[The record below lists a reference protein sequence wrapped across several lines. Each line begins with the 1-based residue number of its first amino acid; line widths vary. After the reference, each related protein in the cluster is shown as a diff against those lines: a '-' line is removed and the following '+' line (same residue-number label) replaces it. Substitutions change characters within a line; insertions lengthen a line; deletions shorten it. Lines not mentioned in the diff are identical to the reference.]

1 MFISNRF
8 NIIRLIGEGISSHVY
23 EALDKNEKRVAL
35 KILKPHLISDELSV
49 LRFKKEIEITQGLD
63 HPGIVKIWELFEEN
77 GQLGLVMEYIEGI
90 NLYDQL
96 KLEKIFSLS
105 DFTLIFKQLLGIFRY
120 CHSRGI
126 IHRDIKTLNI
136 FVNLGQVTVI
146 DFGISKITAVS
157 DLTHAGTTLGTPEY
171 MAPELFAASHYDPRS
186 DIYALGVVAYEI
198 LAGHLPFQAE
208 NLVLLYEKKIQSVPK
223 SIRSFHSEVPEWLEK
238 IISKMLESSPLDRYQ
253 TIAEIEFD
261 FQSEHF
267 FELPKG
273 HFQETLC
280 LKCYGKTPI
289 LFSTCLCCGF
299 SLLDHQEKD
308 PKKVKHKTK
317 ELWVSPSSPKQKTR
331 EYLKWIGS
339 PIRSP
344 TIFKW
349 GRLLFNNVPAS
360 MASLIKFQAKKMGV
374 ILDETEISFQ
384 VWLKQNFMFLISGV
398 LLNLILFFAV
408 ESILNEG
415 VIPSRYPSR
424 WIFIGCYVYWVKKL
438 FTVLKKPFPL
448 ESFKNSIGFL
458 FYGTTLHL
466 LAFFVVSEIYS
477 KAKLA
482 SQQMYYAETGSNSMQ
497 GIFLEGFLYAL
508 KNFFK
513 TWVIGT
519 YPMGLFI
526 AFGYI
531 AFGFVWMVRLYNMLR
546 VPLISDWKK
555 SFFNENN
562 DLSPIEKG
570 LQKIRYLSQKETRD
584 WAKKIIINFLTLWG
598 KSFKGRTE
606 LLKQLV
612 PLVNSSIEMICVL
625 DLIKKQL
632 EEKTLLV
639 NSTGMDRGQDLLR
652 LEDMQMRVV
661 QNLILMDSTISRVIY
676 EFQDENAVSTKIS
689 FDSLISESKEIR
701 NVFESTSEL
710 QHLSRTA

>member
-1 MFISNRF
+1 MFITNRF
-8 NIIRLIGEGISSHVY
+8 KIIRLIGEGISSLVY

-49 LRFKKEIEITQGLD
+49 LRFRKEIEITQGLD

-105 DFTLIFKQLLGIFRY
+105 DFTLIFKQLLGIFKY

-136 FVNLGQVTVI
+136 FANLGHVTVI

-157 DLTHAGTTLGTPEY
+157 DLTHAGTSLGTPEY
-171 MAPELFAASHYDPRS
+171 MAPELFAASHFDPRS

-198 LAGHLPFQAE
+198 LTGQLPFQAE
-208 NLVLLYEKKIQSVPK
+208 NLVLLYEKKIKSVPK
-223 SIRSFHSEVPEWLEK
+223 SIRSLHSEVPEWLEK
-238 IISKMLESSPLDRYQ
+238 IVNKMLSSSPLDRYQ
-253 TIAEIEFD
+253 AIAEIEFD

-273 HFQETLC
+273 NFQETLC

-299 SLLDHQEKD
+299 SLIDHQEKD
-308 PKKVKHKTK
+308 PKKIENKTK
-317 ELWVSPSSPKQKTR
+317 ELWVSPISPKQKTR
-331 EYLKWIGS
+331 EYLKEIGS
-339 PIRSP
+339 PNLSP
-344 TIFKW
+344 TIFNW

-374 ILDETEISFQ
+374 ILNETEISFQ
-384 VWLKQNFMFLISGV
+384 VWLKQNFKFLISGV

-408 ESILNEG
+408 ELIMTEG
-415 VIPSRYPSR
+415 VIPSKLLSR
-424 WIFIGCYVYWVKKL
+424 FIFIVCYVYWIKTL
-438 FTVLKKPFPL
+438 FTVLKKPFPF
-448 ESFKNSIGFL
+448 ESIKNSIGFL

-466 LAFFVVSEIYS
+466 LAFFVIREIYS

-482 SQQMYYAETGSNSMQ
+482 SQQMYFAETGNSLMQ
-497 GIFLEGFLYAL
+497 SVSLEGFFYAL
-508 KNFFK
+508 RDFFK
-513 TWVIGT
+513 TYVIET
-519 YPMGLFI
+519 NQMGMFI
-526 AFGYI
+526 AFVYT
-531 AFGFVWMVRLYNMLR
+531 AFYFVWVARLINMLR
-546 VPLISDWKK
+546 APLISDWKK
-555 SFFNENN
+555 SFFKQSN

-570 LQKIRYLSQKETRD
+570 LQKIRYLSQKESRD
-584 WAKKIIINFLTLWG
+584 WAKKIIINFLTIWG
-598 KSFKGRTE
+598 DSFRGRTE
-606 LLKQLV
+606 LFKQLV

-625 DLIKKQL
+625 DLIKKQM

-639 NSTGMDRGQDLLR
+639 ISKDMDRSQDLLR
-652 LEDMQMRVV
+652 LEDMQMKVV
-661 QNLILMDSTISRVIY
+661 QNLISMDSTISKVIY
-676 EFQDENAVSTKIS
+676 ESHDENEVRTKIS
-689 FDSLISESKEIR
+689 FDLLICESNEIKHA
-701 NVFESTSEL
+701 FESNTEL
-710 QHLSRTA
+710 QQLSRTA